1 MANIWSH
8 LFRSKGKS
16 ESRYTLADAA
26 AWIKNAGHDYLLAS
40 TRTRANNEEPIGNNF
55 ESYVQHAYEQN
66 GIVFACMVARMLVF
80 SEARLQYQRMNNGR
94 PGDLFNA
101 PALALFETPW
111 PSGQTG
117 DLLNRALQDADL
129 AGNHYVYTSGV
140 GSAKRIRRMRPDWVD
155 IILSGNPE
163 TEAEIDIVGHIY
175 KPGGTSDPDKWKVF
189 PIDGSNGTVAH
200 WAPIPDPRATYR
212 GMSWLTPVI
221 REIEADGAATRHK
234 AAFFNN
240 AATPNLAVSFKES
253 VTKDQFEGFM
263 EVINATKTG
272 VEHAYETLY
281 LGGGADVTVIGK
293 DLAQMDFKVTQGAG
307 ETRIAAAARIHP
319 VLVGLSEG
327 MQGSSLNAG
336 NYGVAKKAFA
346 NGTLRP
352 LWRGLVGA
360 YSVLV
365 PKDPNARL
373 WFDTRDIAY
382 LQEDEKDQA
391 EVQKIQSSTITQYVR
406 DGFTADSAK
415 AAVLEDNVGL
425 LVHTGLFSVQLQKPG
440 VDGDPSTDK
449 SEEKKTKSKT
459 SEDDGADTADPEGE

>member
-8 LFRSKGKS
+8 LFRGGRSKG

-26 AWIKNAGHDYLLAS
+26 NWIKNAGHDYLLSS
-40 TRTRANNEEPIGNNF
+40 TRQRASNEEPIGNNF
-55 ESYVQHAYEQN
+55 EAYVRQAFEQN

-80 SEARLQYQRMNNGR
+80 SEARVQYQNMNNGR

-101 PALALFETPW
+101 PELSLFEEPW
-111 PSGQTG
+111 PGGQTG
-117 DLLNRALQDADL
+117 DLFTRAIQDADL

-140 GSAKRIRRMRPDWVD
+140 AAKKRIRRMRPDWVD

-163 TEAEIDIVGHIY
+163 TETEIDILGHIY

-189 PIDGSNGTVAH
+189 PIDGSNGVVSH
-200 WAPIPDPRATYR
+200 WAPIPDPRATFR

-240 AATPNLAVSFKES
+240 AATPNLAVAFKET

-263 EVINATKTG
+263 EIINSTKTG

-365 PKDPNARL
+365 PKKPNARL
-373 WFDTRDIAY
+373 WFDARDIAY
-382 LQEDEKDQA
+382 LQEDEKDVA

-406 DGFTADSAK
+406 DGFTPDSAK
-415 AAVLEDNVGL
+415 LAVLEDNVSL
-425 LVHTGLFSVQLQKPG
+425 LVHTGLFSVQLQRPG
-440 VDGDPSTDK
+440 ADKDPSTDDVTEPK
-449 SEEKKTKSKT
+449 ETKSND
-459 SEDDGADTADPEGE
+459 EDGGDDGTEGK